1 MDNNQTYSKLAIS
14 FADFMNQI
22 DNDIIK
28 DKNGIPFKL
37 EFIDNALKT
46 GVSNPLRVKNK
57 SNEARYFSEEGFT
70 KPVARK
76 ILEKFEPKRL
86 ADYINDLLETDE
98 DGYSAEDLCE
108 DFFPNDESVN
118 PANIAENLV
127 EAFRN
132 ILKKRLAQKDERP
145 KAKKEIKEEIKTQ
158 TKLEQQPYIEQR
170 LKEALDIIF
179 TKNPKTDLADFRMIP
194 ACLKD
199 KIVANPPFKEKV
211 DKMILPYYRYIEG
224 LLKVK
229 SEENPINFEHI
240 ASYIQDLYE
249 DLKTRF
255 TDQEDIFNAISET
268 FINLTHHNA
277 KKSTCEILTSFFIQN
292 CEVFD
297 AVAK

>member
-1 MDNNQTYSKLAIS
+1 M
-14 FADFMNQI
+14 
-22 DNDIIK
+22 
-28 DKNGIPFKL
+28 
-37 EFIDNALKT
+37 
-46 GVSNPLRVKNK
+46 
-57 SNEARYFSEEGFT
+57 
-70 KPVARK
+70 
-76 ILEKFEPKRL
+76 
-86 ADYINDLLETDE
+86 
-98 DGYSAEDLCE
+98 
-108 DFFPNDESVN
+108 
-118 PANIAENLV
+118 
-127 EAFRN
+127 
-132 ILKKRLAQKDERP
+132 
-145 KAKKEIKEEIKTQ
+145 
-158 TKLEQQPYIEQR
+158 
-170 LKEALDIIF
+170 DIIF

-194 ACLKD
+194 TCLKD

>member
-1 MDNNQTYSKLAIS
+1 MVNNQTYSKLAIS

-28 DKNGIPFKL
+28 DSSGIPFKL

-70 KPVARK
+70 KPVAGK
-76 ILEKFEPKRL
+76 ILKNFEPKRL
-86 ADYINDLLETDE
+86 ADYINDLLESDE

-108 DFFPNDESVN
+108 DFFPNDETVN
-118 PANIAENLV
+118 QVNITENLV
-127 EAFRN
+127 ELFRM
-132 ILKKRLAQKDERP
+132 ILKKRIAQKDERQ

-170 LKEALDIIF
+170 LKDTLDIIF
-179 TKNPKTDLADFRMIP
+179 TKNPKTDLADFRMIS

-211 DKMILPYYRYIEG
+211 DKMVLPYYRYIER

-268 FINLTHHNA
+268 FINLTHHKA

-297 AVAK
+297 AIAQ